1 MADNK
6 IHFKIIAPDKIVYE
20 DNVDA
25 IYTKGTGGE
34 FGILKGHVPFMSA
47 LDIGVTKV
55 FKGNEHEFIST
66 IGGVFQFKNNEAV
79 ILTEA
84 AERGND
90 IDIPRA
96 QNAKERAEARIGT
109 PEGDLDIQRA
119 NIALAKAIV
128 RLKAANKHDN

>member
-1 MADNK
+1 MADDK
-6 IHFKIIAPDKIVYE
+6 IHFKIITHDKVVYE
-20 DNVDA
+20 DDVDA

-34 FGILKGHVPFMSA
+34 FGVLKDHVPFMSA

-55 FKGNEHEFIST
+55 YKGNEPEFIST

-84 AERGND
+84 AERGKD

-96 QNAKERAEARIGT
+96 QNSKDRAEARIGT
-109 PEGDLDIQRA
+109 PEGDLDVQRA

-128 RLKAANKHDN
+128 RLKAAQNKNN